1 MRPSR
6 AEVARTLARGR
17 LPGLLQLDGLPEPA
31 PVRHATDPTGRPL
44 LLVRDDDDLDAALL
58 ACDRPAVRLSVQDVP
73 PVERAP
79 SLGRVRIDGRAR
91 RLPAGEAAA
100 AVQDFAEGNPIAD
113 LFDVGRGTSMW
124 LVNVDRVRLDNP
136 LTTVDIEPAWYAAAS
151 PDPLHELERD
161 LLADLADHHAPQIDS
176 YFRCLLALTGNPC
189 RTAPRAVRLDRYGF
203 IVDIGGP
210 DSEPAPEHWVRL
222 SFPRPVHCRH
232 DLAHLL
238 HPVLFPTCPD
248 PPAG

>member
-17 LPGLLQLDGLPEPA
+17 LPGRLRLDGLPAPA
-31 PVRHATDPTGRPL
+31 PVTHATDRTGRPL
-44 LLVRDDDDLDAALL
+44 LLVRDGDDLDTAL
-58 ACDRPAVRLSVQDVP
+58 PASPGVTLSVEDVP
-73 PVERAP
+73 PVDGAP
-79 SLGRVRIDGRAR
+79 SLGQLRIEGRPR
-91 RLPAGEAAA
+91 RLASAEASA
-100 AVQDFAEGNPIAD
+100 AVQEFADGNPVAD
-113 LFDVGRGTSMW
+113 LLDVGHGASLW
-124 LVNVDRVRLDNP
+124 LVNVDRVRLDQP
-136 LTTVDIEPAWYAAAS
+136 LATVDIEPAWYAAAA

-161 LLADLADHHAPQIDS
+161 LLADLADHHAPQIES
-176 YFRCLLALTGNPC
+176 YLRCLLALTGRPC
-189 RTAPRAVRLDRYGF
+189 RSAPRAVRLDRYGF
-203 IVDIGGP
+203 IVDT
-210 DSEPAPEHWVRL
+210 SEPAADHWVRL